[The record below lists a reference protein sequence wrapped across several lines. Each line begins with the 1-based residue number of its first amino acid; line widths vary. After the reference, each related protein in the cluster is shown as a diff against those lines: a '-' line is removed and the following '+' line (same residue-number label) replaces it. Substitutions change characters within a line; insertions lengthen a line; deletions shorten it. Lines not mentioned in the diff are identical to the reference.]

1 MKSGVFHANHV
12 LHLQQ
17 FLTCIVLVLI
27 GPFGSCLTSFLLLLA
42 ALDPRLSRTNITEK
56 VPINLRVKNK
66 NKIDSPGFPDSFY
79 PPNTSQKWS
88 LRAEQGHRVRLDFHT
103 LILEDDCEKDFI
115 QIYDSL
121 LPIESQLLTEQCGYP
136 HGSLSYVSSGNVMLV
151 LLVTNSEKNFPG
163 FRAYYSQIPANTA
176 ECGGK
181 LMGERGNF
189 SSPLFPVNYPPKAVC
204 TWEIQV
210 GLNGSGLSSRKGSPY
225 SGALFDPGM
234 LKSNKLEGTISHF
247 SKCEKSLMLQCS
259 ATTYRCKNG
268 RCISKA
274 NPECDGETDCPDG
287 SDEENCN
294 CGRREYQSSRII
306 GGQASRKG
314 EWPWQVSLHARGQG
328 HTCGASVLND
338 RWLLTAAH
346 CVQNEYA
353 EANQWEAFL
362 GLHVQGQTN
371 EWTVTRRIKR
381 IIPHEDYNTF
391 NFDNDIALME
401 LDSSVTLNQYIY
413 PICLPPSSDD
423 FPAGQEAWIT
433 GWGAMV
439 EGGSSAKILQKAM
452 VRIIN
457 QTTCK
462 NLLQDDVTDRMLC
475 AGILDGGVDACQGDS
490 GGPLTV
496 INPSGRVFV
505 AGLVSWGQGCAQR
518 DKPGV
523 YTRMTKFRSWIK
535 ERSGV

>member
-1 MKSGVFHANHV
+1 MPTPVCF
-12 LHLQQ
+12 
-17 FLTCIVLVLI
+17 
-27 GPFGSCLTSFLLLLA
+27 
-42 ALDPRLSRTNITEK
+42 
-56 VPINLRVKNK
+56 
-66 NKIDSPGFPDSFY
+66 
-79 PPNTSQKWS
+79 
-88 LRAEQGHRVRLDFHT
+88 
-103 LILEDDCEKDFI
+103 
-115 QIYDSL
+115 
-121 LPIESQLLTEQCGYP
+121 
-136 HGSLSYVSSGNVMLV
+136 
-151 LLVTNSEKNFPG
+151 
-163 FRAYYSQIPANTA
+163 
-176 ECGGK
+176 
-181 LMGERGNF
+181 F
-189 SSPLFPVNYPPKAVC
+189 S
-204 TWEIQV
+204 
-210 GLNGSGLSSRKGSPY
+210 
-225 SGALFDPGM
+225 D
-234 LKSNKLEGTISHF
+234 
-247 SKCEKSLMLQCS
+247 
-259 ATTYRCKNG
+259 
-268 RCISKA
+268 
-274 NPECDGETDCPDG
+274 
-287 SDEENCN
+287 